1 MHRVGWFYIPIYGGG
16 NFFFIALVF
25 WWRRE
30 HGWGRG
36 LPRGGA
42 RGRDGIFN
50 GCSCGYNDKRR
61 EYVETTGS
69 MYNNDDS
76 LFTTRTEAKP
86 TRALVVSL
94 SRRFVLC
101 S

>member
-1 MHRVGWFYIPIYGGG
+1 MGAV
-16 NFFFIALVF
+16 
-25 WWRRE
+25 
-30 HGWGRG
+30 
-36 LPRGGA
+36 PRGGA
-42 RGRDGIFN
+42 RGSDGMFN

-76 LFTTRTEAKP
+76 LFTTRAEAKP
-86 TRALVVSL
+86 TRTLVVSL

>member
-1 MHRVGWFYIPIYGGG
+1 MVRV
-16 NFFFIALVF
+16 
-25 WWRRE
+25 
-30 HGWGRG
+30 

-94 SRRFVLC
+94 SIPDVLFFARNTESFNGSPTC
-101 S
+101 AICPYPSICNT